1 MRLQNKGVATCQQL
15 AKVKI
20 LTVPSTDSILV
31 RTFQDAMREMTA
43 LSARLNV
50 ARQVLKIF
58 FLPED
63 TQLGFDKKKNNN

>member
-1 MRLQNKGVATCQQL
+1 
-15 AKVKI
+15 
-20 LTVPSTDSILV
+20 
-31 RTFQDAMREMTA
+31 MTA

-63 TQLGFDKKKNNN
+63 TQLGFDKKKKKKLRVFVRFNLFSYEKHICTGFIG

>member
-1 MRLQNKGVATCQQL
+1 
-15 AKVKI
+15 
-20 LTVPSTDSILV
+20 
-31 RTFQDAMREMTA
+31 MTA

-63 TQLGFDKKKNNN
+63 TQLGFDKKKKKVKSVCSIQFV